1 MKFIKIQKV
10 KSENKNQYINKDLI
24 QSFYESDS
32 NQTTVINFTSGKRII
47 INENYEVFADRVSL

>member
-47 INENYEVFADRVSL
+47 IKENYEVFADRISL